1 MLRGIRVN
9 PPRMGAKTSDRAAD
23 IVDGMM
29 KPNPISAQAGNGKG
43 RVLGA
48 IRFEPTP
55 VIPVWTPGFEDGFVE
70 RWRRHMGFGDGE
82 SADAHP
88 LSYYRNDTE
97 EVLGDERFFF
107 SQAGFLRR
115 EGDYDI
121 SNDGWGCIVRSSAG
135 TYFSEVI
142 DRVLKEPADLD
153 RIQFDPHSLE
163 SRYHDLDQQLGRVY
177 RLGQCAFA
185 KIGGIF
191 IRSQFLRGEENL
203 LMDMASDGSF
213 CDALFDKVAAHLQGM
228 ALQNLRR
235 TNTWGTGVIVNDDMA
250 GVNGPV
256 FGPRMFER
264 YLLPRYQRIIQ
275 ACREAGCRHF
285 IFHSDGN
292 VEPLLDLLIECGF
305 EGINPIEPRC
315 NPSLMELRRKYGR
328 KLVLL
333 GGVCNT
339 QILQRNNRREI
350 EEHLR
355 PLIELAREGGVVLG
369 TASIPAETPPEA
381 YDFMMRCIE
390 GGLGK

>member
-1 MLRGIRVN
+1 MMN
-9 PPRMGAKTSDRAAD
+9 
-23 IVDGMM
+23 VDA
-29 KPNPISAQAGNGKG
+29 NSAQADNGKG

-48 IRFEPTP
+48 IRFESARA
-55 VIPVWTPGFEDGFVE
+55 VPVWTPGFEDGFVA
-70 RWRRHMGFGDGE
+70 RWRRHMGFGDGA
-82 SADAHP
+82 SAEAHP

-115 EGDYDI
+115 EGNYDI
-121 SNDGWGCIVRSSAG
+121 SNDGWGCIVRTSAG

-142 DRVLKEPADLD
+142 DRVLKEPPDLD
-153 RIQFDPHSLE
+153 RIEFDPPALE
-163 SRYHDLDQQLGRVY
+163 SRYHDLDQQMGRVN

-191 IRSQFLRGEENL
+191 IRSQFFRGEENL
-203 LMDMASDGSF
+203 LMDMASDESF
-213 CDALFDKVAAHLQGM
+213 CDALFDKVTSHLQEM

-235 TNTWGTGVIVNDDMA
+235 TNTYDTGVIVNDDMA
-250 GVNGPV
+250 GLTGPV
-256 FGPRMFER
+256 FSPQMFER
-264 YLLPRYQRIIQ
+264 YLLPRYQRIIR
-275 ACREAGCRHF
+275 ACRAAGCRHF

-315 NPSLMELRRKYGR
+315 NPNLMELRQKYGR

-390 GGLGK
+390 DA